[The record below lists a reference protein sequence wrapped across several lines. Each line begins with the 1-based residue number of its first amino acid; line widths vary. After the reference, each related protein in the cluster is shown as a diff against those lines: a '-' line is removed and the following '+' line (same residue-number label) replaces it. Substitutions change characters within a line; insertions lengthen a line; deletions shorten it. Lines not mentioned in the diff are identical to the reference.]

1 MRKFILI
8 TFILVSV
15 AISEKILVDA
25 ATKFPELPCAYDD
38 AIQRIAERNLIY
50 RNANPPN
57 ELNHDLVHRK
67 IEESQLFLEAAH
79 ACYAR
84 LRDAETKENRG

>member
-15 AISEKILVDA
+15 AIPEKILVDA

-38 AIQRIAERNLIY
+38 AIQRISERNPIY
-50 RNANPPN
+50 RNAV
-57 ELNHDLVHRK
+57 D
-67 IEESQLFLEAAH
+67 ITFQEA
-79 ACYAR
+79 
-84 LRDAETKENRG
+84 LRFAKMSSTR